1 MIGPQKFGRSLQVIL
16 TTKIG
21 PLMLC
26 NWTAGQ
32 PAPGFVSLH
41 CSVTVT
47 RSVRPQPH
55 ECTVDIYGMSK
66 PKRMLVLQ
74 AFNEAEALA
83 FNTRQAL
90 QAGKLIIRAGYGLDS
105 AMVFYGDLAPDGCE
119 VGFMGP
125 GHKLTL
131 RALDGRIPWK
141 GRFVNQAATNN
152 VDLKVIRG
160 ILAAN
165 SEYQQGKDA
174 NLAFEKQFPGL
185 LKKKFGFPGYESGF
199 AMFGESR
206 KHNRQL
212 CDDLGIVPFWD
223 DGQLRYVSRDA
234 ALLGQAVVLRAG
246 IGGTLLSHKLQP
258 KGRVTVECLLEHR
271 LRPGRQV
278 FPFDDLE
285 VPIGAGVFRVETM
298 TLNAQNGGPRF
309 NTIAELVPTRI

>member
-21 PLMLC
+21 PLALC
-26 NWTAGQ
+26 NWVGGQ
-32 PAPGFVSLH
+32 PTPGFVSLH
-41 CSVTVT
+41 CDVTIT

-55 ECTVDIYGMSK
+55 ECTIDIYGMSK
-66 PKRMLVLQ
+66 PKRMLVMQ
-74 AFNEAEALA
+74 SFNEAEALA

-90 QAGKLIIRAGYGLDS
+90 QAGKVIVKAGYGLDS
-105 AMVFYGDLAPDGCE
+105 AIVFYGDIAPNGCE
-119 VGFMGP
+119 IGFMGP
-125 GHKLTL
+125 GHKVTL

-141 GRFVNQAATNN
+141 GRFVNQNTSSN

-174 NLAFEKQFPGL
+174 SLAFEKQFPGL

-206 KHNRQL
+206 KANRQL
-212 CDDLGIVPFWD
+212 CDDLNIKAFWD
-223 DGQLRYVSRDA
+223 DGELRYVSRDA

-258 KGRVTVECLLEHR
+258 RGRVTVSCLLEHR
-271 LRPGRQV
+271 MRPGRQV
-278 FPFDDLE
+278 LPFDDLE
-285 VPIGAGVFRVETM
+285 VPIGCGLFRVETM
-298 TLNAQNGGPRF
+298 TLVASNGGPNF
-309 NTIAELVPTRI
+309 GTTAELVPTKI

>member
-1 MIGPQKFGRSLQVIL
+1 MTGLEKFGRSLQVIL
-16 TTKIG
+16 TTKVG
-21 PLMLC
+21 PLALC
-26 NWTAGQ
+26 NWVGGQ
-32 PAPGFVSLH
+32 PTPGFVSLH

-74 AFNEAEALA
+74 TFNEAEALS

-90 QAGKLIIRAGYGLDS
+90 QAGKLIVRAGYGADS

-141 GRFVNQAATNN
+141 GRFVNQNTTNN

-174 NLAFEKQFPGL
+174 SLAFEKQFPGL

-212 CDDLGIVPFWD
+212 CDDLNIVPFFD
-223 DGQLRYVSRDA
+223 DGELRYVARDA

-246 IGGTLLSHKLQP
+246 VGGTLLSHKLQAR
-258 KGRVTVECLLEHR
+258 GRVSVTCLLEHR

-278 FPFDDLE
+278 FPYDDDE
-285 VPIGAGVFRVETM
+285 VPIGAGLFRVETM
-298 TLNAQNGGPRF
+298 TLVAENGGPGF
-309 NTIAELVPTRI
+309 HTTAELVPTKI